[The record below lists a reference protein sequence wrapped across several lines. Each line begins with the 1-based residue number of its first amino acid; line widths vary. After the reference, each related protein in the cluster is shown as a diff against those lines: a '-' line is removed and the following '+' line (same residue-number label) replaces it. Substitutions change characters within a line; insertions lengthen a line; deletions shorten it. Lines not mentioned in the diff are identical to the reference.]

1 MSYPVVVAIDF
12 GTTYSGF
19 AYAHIARPADI
30 TSHDSWPGQNKTRF
44 KAPKNNT
51 VLQYDNSYDK
61 VIAWGYQALAR
72 EPRRR
77 RNNAVEPV
85 SKPVEYFKLLLKYDS
100 KRSDKIRMPAGLD
113 YRKAIADYLKAMKPV
128 NRTIGVL
135 QECIYAAGYLE
146 NENSNNNLE
155 FITEPEAVALY
166 CMDKLNEHL
175 LKEGSTFMV
184 VDCGGGT
191 VDLTTRKLATSD
203 TLSEVSERT
212 GDFCGSTYVD
222 DEFITFLKNE
232 LGSKAMSDFKENHYD
247 EYQYLIH
254 HFFCPEIK
262 FGFDGDSF
270 DATDLDIGRFCP
282 ALKDYIT
289 KDISDKLRKEDWL
302 LEITYE
308 DVLAMFDPVINRI
321 IRLIRNQLTAS
332 KEKCSALFLAGG
344 FSESPYLISKIKN
357 AFGSTVSIISVPQN
371 PISAVVRG
379 GVIYGLNTKAIA
391 TRQLTL
397 NYEWVTGDPLEKKT
411 EDDHIFKFD
420 CLAKRGVEY
429 SPTQDFSSTYSPVYP
444 DQKGMNFQIY
454 ATPRNNQKFCDEP
467 GMGLIGELFIELP
480 DVKYQLDRPVEFSL
494 MFGELLITA
503 TAWCKKSG
511 KACKA
516 TFEYARPEA
525 YEVKNRSWFI

>member
-1 MSYPVVVAIDF
+1 
-12 GTTYSGF
+12 
-19 AYAHIARPADI
+19 
-30 TSHDSWPGQNKTRF
+30 
-44 KAPKNNT
+44 
-51 VLQYDNSYDK
+51 
-61 VIAWGYQALAR
+61 
-72 EPRRR
+72 
-77 RNNAVEPV
+77 
-85 SKPVEYFKLLLKYDS
+85 
-100 KRSDKIRMPAGLD
+100 
-113 YRKAIADYLKAMKPV
+113 
-128 NRTIGVL
+128 
-135 QECIYAAGYLE
+135 
-146 NENSNNNLE
+146 
-155 FITEPEAVALY
+155 
-166 CMDKLNEHL
+166 
-175 LKEGSTFMV
+175 MV

-397 NYEWVTGDPLEKKT
+397 NYEWVTGDPIERKT
-411 EDDHIFKFD
+411 EDDHIYKFD
-420 CLAKRGVEY
+420 CLAKRGIEY
-429 SPTQDFSSTYSPVYP
+429 SPTQGFPGTYYPVYAH
-444 DQKGMNFQIY
+444 QKGIEFEVY

-467 GMGLIGELFIELP
+467 GMELIGKLYIKLP
-480 DVKYQLDRPVEFSL
+480 DEYSVDRPVEFTL
-494 MFGELLITA
+494 MFGELLINA
-503 TAWCKKSG
+503 TARCKKSG
-511 KACKA
+511 TLCKA
-516 TFEYARPEA
+516 TFEYTKPGA
-525 YEVKNRSWFI
+525 YGVSSNK

>member
-1 MSYPVVVAIDF
+1 
-12 GTTYSGF
+12 
-19 AYAHIARPADI
+19 
-30 TSHDSWPGQNKTRF
+30 
-44 KAPKNNT
+44 
-51 VLQYDNSYDK
+51 
-61 VIAWGYQALAR
+61 
-72 EPRRR
+72 
-77 RNNAVEPV
+77 
-85 SKPVEYFKLLLKYDS
+85 
-100 KRSDKIRMPAGLD
+100 
-113 YRKAIADYLKAMKPV
+113 MKPLISETITKRWPTV
-128 NRTIGVL
+128 SFPNQVRLVFTVPAEWGPGTIGVL

-155 FITEPEAVALY
+155 FITEPEAAALY
-166 CMDKLNEHL
+166 CMDKLKEHL
-175 LKEGSTFMV
+175 LKEGSTFMI

-308 DVLAMFDPVINRI
+308 DVLAMFDPVVNRI
-321 IRLIRNQLTAS
+321 ICLIRNQLTAS

-397 NYEWVTGDPLEKKT
+397 NYEWVTGDPIERKT
-411 EDDHIFKFD
+411 EDDHIYKFD
-420 CLAKRGVEY
+420 CLAKRGIEY
-429 SPTQDFSSTYSPVYP
+429 SPTQGFPGTYYPVYAH
-444 DQKGMNFQIY
+444 QKGIEFEVY

-467 GMGLIGELFIELP
+467 GMELIGKLYIKLP
-480 DVKYQLDRPVEFSL
+480 DEYSVNRPVEFTL
-494 MFGELLITA
+494 MFGELLINA
-503 TAWCKKSG
+503 TARCKKSG
-511 KACKA
+511 TLCKA
-516 TFEYARPEA
+516 TFEYTKPGA
-525 YEVKNRSWFI
+525 YGVSSNK